1 MARAPMTPSASF
13 VERENDSPELAQA
26 AIDLDIESLGRAMD
40 GRRPFVEG
48 IEIEEEDDGS
58 VVVDFDPDGDFDE
71 DDGTFDRNLAEEM
84 DSGDL
89 GSVANDLL
97 AQYESAKESRGDWEQ
112 EYSKGLEL
120 LGFKYEERTM
130 PFRGATGVT
139 HPLLAEA
146 ATQFQAQAFNEL
158 LPPEGPVRTHVMGE
172 ITKEKEAQSKRV
184 KDFMNY
190 YLTNEAQEYTP
201 EFDQMLFYLPL
212 AGSAFKKV
220 YYDENLGRAVS
231 KFVPAENFVVPYDAA
246 DLETTP
252 FSAQV
257 LRMPANDVRKLQVAG
272 FYRDVPVH
280 PGQEKQNDITQVT
293 DDIEGT
299 SPSMIDYD
307 VTLLE
312 FHVDLDLA
320 GYEDRDEDGEETGIM
335 LPYVVTVCEDTGDV
349 LSIRR
354 NYRENDQKR
363 RKIQYFVHYKFLPGF
378 GFYGLGL
385 IHTIG
390 GLSRTATAALRQLI
404 DAGTLSNLP
413 AGFKARG
420 LRIRD
425 NDEPLQPG
433 EFRDVDSP
441 GGAIRDSL
449 MPLPFKGPDATLFNL
464 LGFVV
469 QAGQRFATITDL
481 KVGDGNQQAAVGT
494 TVAMLEQG
502 TRVMSAVH
510 KRLHYA
516 MKQEFKL
523 LARVMSESL
532 PQEYPYTVAGA
543 DQSVFA
549 QDFDDRVD
557 VIPVSNPNIFSQS
570 QRIMLAQTQ
579 MQLAMQAPELHDT
592 HEAYRRMYEA
602 LGVRDIDKL
611 LKPKEETEAQ
621 PKDPAT
627 ENIDAFNQLELQA
640 FEGQNHDAHIM
651 SHIVFGAS
659 GMVAQMPMVAMSLQK
674 HLMDHVRLKATE
686 TVMAQVGQMGQ
697 MQQMPPEMQVQVEA
711 AIANQI
717 AQELQALRQL
727 NDQITGQGGQQGP
740 DPLIALKEQELQ
752 LRAQKDQAQIAQDQA
767 ELQLDQQK
775 AAERAREFQ
784 ARLDQNRDLTMTKLQ
799 ATAERERARIAA
811 QLAMAQ
817 QRRQ

>member
-1 MARAPMTPSASF
+1 MALPPTASF

-26 AIDLDIESLGRAMD
+26 AVDLDVESLGRTMD
-40 GRRPFVEG
+40 ARRPFVEG

-58 VVVDFDPDGDFDE
+58 VVIDFDPEGDFGGE
-71 DDGTFDRNLAEEM
+71 DGAFDRNLAEEM
-84 DSGDL
+84 DRGEL

-97 AQYESAKESRGDWEQ
+97 SQYESAKESRGDWEE

-120 LGFKYEERTM
+120 LGFKYEERTN

-172 ITKEKEAQSKRV
+172 ITKEKEQQSKRV

-190 YLTNEAQEYTP
+190 YLTNVAMEYTP

-212 AGSAFKKV
+212 AGSTFKKV
-220 YYDENLGRAVS
+220 YFDENLERVVS
-231 KFVPAENFVVPYDAA
+231 KFVPAEHLIVPYDAA
-246 DLETTP
+246 DLETAP
-252 FSAQV
+252 FVAQV
-257 LRMPANDVRKLQVAG
+257 VRMAANDVRKLQVSG

-280 PGQEKQNDITQVT
+280 PSQEKQTDIKQTT
-293 DDIEGT
+293 DEIEGT
-299 SPSMIDYD
+299 NPSMIDYD

-312 FHVDLDLA
+312 FHVDLDLI

-335 LPYVVTVCEDTGDV
+335 LPYVVTVCEDTGEV

-354 NYRENDQKR
+354 NYREEDQKR

-502 TRVMSAVH
+502 ARVMSAVH

-523 LARVMSESL
+523 LARVMAESL
-532 PQEYPYTVAGA
+532 PPEYPYSVAGA

-579 MQLAMQAPELHDT
+579 MQLAMQAPELHDIY
-592 HEAYRRMYEA
+592 EAYRRMYEA
-602 LGVRDIDKL
+602 LGVRDIDKI

-627 ENIDAFNQLELQA
+627 ENIDALNQLELQA

-651 SHIVFGAS
+651 SHLVFGAS
-659 GMVAQMPMVAMSLQK
+659 GLVAQMPMVAMALQK

-686 TVMAQVGQMGQ
+686 AVMAQVGQMGAVE
-697 MQQMPPEMQVQVEA
+697 QMPPEMQVQIEA
-711 AIANQI
+711 AIAMQI

-727 NDQITGQGGQQGP
+727 NDQITGQGQQGP
-740 DPLIALKEQELQ
+740 DPLVALKEQELQ
-752 LRAQKDQAQIAQDQA
+752 LRAQKDQAQIAQDAA
-767 ELQLDQQK
+767 ELDLDRQK

-784 ARLDQNRDLTMTKLQ
+784 ARLDQNQQLTMTKLQ

-811 QLAMAQ
+811 QVAMAQ

>member
-1 MARAPMTPSASF
+1 MALPPTASF
-13 VERENDSPELAQA
+13 VERENDSPEFAQA
-26 AIDLDIESLGRAMD
+26 AVDLDVESLGRTMD
-40 GRRPFVEG
+40 ARRPFVEG

-58 VVVDFDPDGDFDE
+58 VVIDFDPEGDFGGE
-71 DDGTFDRNLAEEM
+71 DGAFDRNLAEEM
-84 DSGDL
+84 DRGDL
-89 GSVANDLL
+89 GSVSNDLL
-97 AQYESAKESRGDWEQ
+97 SQYESAKESRGDWEE

-190 YLTNEAQEYTP
+190 YLTTVAMEYTP

-212 AGSAFKKV
+212 AGSTFKKV
-220 YYDENLGRAVS
+220 YFDENLERVVS
-231 KFVPAENFVVPYDAA
+231 KFVPAEHLIVPYDAA
-246 DLETTP
+246 DLETAP
-252 FSAQV
+252 FVAQV
-257 LRMPANDVRKLQVAG
+257 VRMAANDVRKLQVSG

-280 PGQEKQNDITQVT
+280 PSQEKQTDIKQTT
-293 DDIEGT
+293 DEIEGT
-299 SPSMIDYD
+299 NPSMIDYD

-312 FHVDLDLA
+312 FHVDLDLI

-335 LPYVVTVCEDTGDV
+335 LPYVVTVCEDTGEV

-354 NYRENDQKR
+354 NYREEDQKR

-502 TRVMSAVH
+502 ARVMSAVH

-516 MKQEFKL
+516 MRQEFKL
-523 LARVMSESL
+523 LARVMAESL
-532 PQEYPYTVAGA
+532 PPEYPYSVAGA

-579 MQLAMQAPELHDT
+579 MQMAMQAPELHDT
-592 HEAYRRMYEA
+592 YEAYRRMYEA
-602 LGVRDIDKL
+602 LGVRDIDKI
-611 LKPKEETEAQ
+611 LKPKEEVEAR

-627 ENIDAFNQLELQA
+627 ENIDALNQLELQA

-651 SHIVFGAS
+651 SHLVFGAS
-659 GMVAQMPMVAMSLQK
+659 GLVAQMPMVAMALQK
-674 HLMDHVRLKATE
+674 HLMDHVRIKATE
-686 TVMAQVGQMGQ
+686 AVMAQASQLGPIDQL
-697 MQQMPPEMQVQVEA
+697 PEEVVVQLEGAVA
-711 AIANQI
+711 AQI

-727 NDQITGQGGQQGP
+727 NDQVTGQGQQGP
-740 DPLIALKEQELQ
+740 DPLVALKEQELQ
-752 LRAQKDQAQIAQDQA
+752 LRAQKDQAEIAQDQA
-767 ELQLDQQK
+767 ELELDRQK

-784 ARLDQNRDLTMTKLQ
+784 ARLDQNAQLTMTKLQ
-799 ATAERERARIAA
+799 ATAERERSRIAA

>member
-1 MARAPMTPSASF
+1 MALPPTASF
-13 VERENDSPELAQA
+13 VERENDSPEFAQA
-26 AIDLDIESLGRAMD
+26 AVDLDVESLGRTMD
-40 GRRPFVEG
+40 ARRPFVEG

-58 VVVDFDPDGDFDE
+58 VVIDFDPEGDFGGE
-71 DDGTFDRNLAEEM
+71 DGAFDRNLAEEM
-84 DSGDL
+84 DRGDL
-89 GSVANDLL
+89 GSVSNDLL
-97 AQYESAKESRGDWEQ
+97 SQYESAKESRGDWEE

-190 YLTNEAQEYTP
+190 YLTTVAMEYTP

-212 AGSAFKKV
+212 AGSTFKKV
-220 YYDENLGRAVS
+220 YFDANLERVVS
-231 KFVPAENFVVPYDAA
+231 KFVPAEHLIVPYDAA
-246 DLETTP
+246 DLETAP
-252 FSAQV
+252 FVAQV
-257 LRMPANDVRKLQVAG
+257 VRMAANDVRKLQVVG

-280 PGQEKQNDITQVT
+280 PSQEKQTDIKQIT
-293 DDIEGT
+293 DEIEGT
-299 SPSMIDYD
+299 NPSMIDYD

-312 FHVDLDLA
+312 FHVDLDLI

-335 LPYVVTVCEDTGDV
+335 LPYVVTVCEDTGEV

-354 NYRENDQKR
+354 NYRESDQKR

-502 TRVMSAVH
+502 ARVMSAVH

-516 MKQEFKL
+516 MRQEFKL
-523 LARVMSESL
+523 LARVMAESL
-532 PQEYPYTVAGA
+532 PPEYPYSVAGA

-579 MQLAMQAPELHDT
+579 MQMAMQAPELHDT
-592 HEAYRRMYEA
+592 YEAYRRMYEA
-602 LGVRDIDKL
+602 LGVRDIDKI
-611 LKPKEETEAQ
+611 LKPKEEVEAR

-627 ENIDAFNQLELQA
+627 ENIDALNQLELQA

-651 SHIVFGAS
+651 SHLVFGAS
-659 GMVAQMPMVAMSLQK
+659 GLVAQMPMVAMALQK
-674 HLMDHVRLKATE
+674 HLMDHVRIKATE
-686 TVMAQVGQMGQ
+686 AVMAQASQLGPIDQL
-697 MQQMPPEMQVQVEA
+697 PEEVVVQLEGAVA
-711 AIANQI
+711 AQI

-727 NDQITGQGGQQGP
+727 NDQVTGQGQQGP
-740 DPLIALKEQELQ
+740 DPLVALKEQELQ
-752 LRAQKDQAQIAQDQA
+752 LRAQKDQAEIAQDQA
-767 ELQLDQQK
+767 ELELDRQK

-784 ARLDQNRDLTMTKLQ
+784 ARLDQNAQLTMTKLQ
-799 ATAERERARIAA
+799 ATAERERSRIAA

>member
-1 MARAPMTPSASF
+1 MALPPTASF
-13 VERENDSPELAQA
+13 VERENDSPEFAQA
-26 AIDLDIESLGRAMD
+26 AVDLDVESLGRTMD
-40 GRRPFVEG
+40 ARRPFVEG

-58 VVVDFDPDGDFDE
+58 VVVDFDPEGDFGGE
-71 DDGTFDRNLAEEM
+71 DGAFDRNLAEEM
-84 DSGDL
+84 DRGDL
-89 GSVANDLL
+89 GSVSNDLL
-97 AQYESAKESRGDWEQ
+97 SQYESAKESRGDWEE

-120 LGFKYEERTM
+120 LGFKYEERTN

-158 LPPEGPVRTHVMGE
+158 LPPEGPVRTYVMGE

-190 YLTNEAQEYTP
+190 YLTTVAMEYTP

-212 AGSAFKKV
+212 AGSTFKKV
-220 YYDENLGRAVS
+220 YFDANLERVVS
-231 KFVPAENFVVPYDAA
+231 KFVPAEHLIVPYDAA
-246 DLETTP
+246 DLETAP
-252 FSAQV
+252 FVAQV
-257 LRMPANDVRKLQVAG
+257 VRMAANDVRKLQVVG

-280 PGQEKQNDITQVT
+280 PSQEKQTDIKQIT
-293 DDIEGT
+293 DEIEGT
-299 SPSMIDYD
+299 NPSMIDYD

-312 FHVDLDLA
+312 FHVDLDLV

-335 LPYVVTVCEDTGDV
+335 LPYVVTICEDTGEV

-502 TRVMSAVH
+502 ARVMSAVH

-523 LARVMSESL
+523 LARVMAESL
-532 PQEYPYTVAGA
+532 PPEYPYSVAGA

-592 HEAYRRMYEA
+592 YEAYRRMYEA
-602 LGVRDIDKL
+602 LGVRDIDKI
-611 LKPKEETEAQ
+611 LKPKEEVEAR

-627 ENIDAFNQLELQA
+627 ENIDALNQLELQA

-651 SHIVFGAS
+651 SHLVFGAS
-659 GMVAQMPMVAMSLQK
+659 GLVAQMPMVAMALQK
-674 HLMDHVRLKATE
+674 HLMDHVRIKATE
-686 TVMAQVGQMGQ
+686 AVMAQASQLGPIDQL
-697 MQQMPPEMQVQVEA
+697 PEEVVVQLEGAVA
-711 AIANQI
+711 AQI

-727 NDQITGQGGQQGP
+727 NDQVTGQGQQGP
-740 DPLIALKEQELQ
+740 DPLVALKEQELQ
-752 LRAQKDQAQIAQDQA
+752 LRAQKDQAEIAQDQA
-767 ELQLDQQK
+767 ELELDRQK

-784 ARLDQNRDLTMTKLQ
+784 ARLDQNAQLTMTKLQ
-799 ATAERERARIAA
+799 ATAERERSRIAA

>member
-1 MARAPMTPSASF
+1 MALPPTASF
-13 VERENDSPELAQA
+13 VERENDSPEFAQA
-26 AIDLDIESLGRAMD
+26 AVDLDVESLGRTMD
-40 GRRPFVEG
+40 ARRPFVEG

-58 VVVDFDPDGDFDE
+58 VVIDFDPEGDFGGE
-71 DDGTFDRNLAEEM
+71 DDGAFDRNLAEEM
-84 DSGDL
+84 DRGDL
-89 GSVANDLL
+89 GSVSNDLL
-97 AQYESAKESRGDWEQ
+97 SQYESAKESRGDWEE

-120 LGFKYEERTM
+120 LGFKYEERTN

-172 ITKEKEAQSKRV
+172 ITKEKEQQSKRV

-190 YLTNEAQEYTP
+190 YLTNVAMEYTP

-212 AGSAFKKV
+212 AGSTFKKV
-220 YYDENLGRAVS
+220 YFDENLERVVS
-231 KFVPAENFVVPYDAA
+231 KFVPAEHLIVPYDAA
-246 DLETTP
+246 DLETAP
-252 FSAQV
+252 FVAQV
-257 LRMPANDVRKLQVAG
+257 VRMAANDVRKLQVSG

-280 PGQEKQNDITQVT
+280 PSQEKQTDIKQIT
-293 DDIEGT
+293 DEIEGT
-299 SPSMIDYD
+299 NPSMIDYD

-312 FHVDLDLA
+312 FHVDLDLV

-335 LPYVVTVCEDTGDV
+335 LPYVVTICEDTGEV

-502 TRVMSAVH
+502 ARVMSAVH

-516 MKQEFKL
+516 MRQEFKL
-523 LARVMSESL
+523 LARVMAESL
-532 PQEYPYTVAGA
+532 PPEYPYTVAGA

-592 HEAYRRMYEA
+592 YEAYRRMYEA
-602 LGVRDIDKL
+602 LGVRDIDKI
-611 LKPKEETEAQ
+611 LKPKEAVEAR

-627 ENIDAFNQLELQA
+627 ENIDALNQLELQA

-651 SHIVFGAS
+651 SHLVFGAS
-659 GMVAQMPMVAMSLQK
+659 GLVAQMPMVAMALQK
-674 HLMDHVRLKATE
+674 HLMDHVRIKATE
-686 TVMAQVGQMGQ
+686 AVMMQASQMGPID
-697 MQQMPPEMQVQVEA
+697 QMPEEMVVQLEGAVA
-711 AIANQI
+711 AQI

-727 NDQITGQGGQQGP
+727 NEQITGQGQQQGP
-740 DPLIALKEQELQ
+740 DPLVALKEQELQ
-752 LRAQKDQAQIAQDQA
+752 MRAQKDQAQIAQDQA
-767 ELQLDQQK
+767 ELELDRQK

-784 ARLDQNRDLTMTKLQ
+784 ARLDQNAQLTMTKLQ

-811 QLAMAQ
+811 QLAMSQ

>member
-1 MARAPMTPSASF
+1 MALPPTASF

-26 AIDLDIESLGRAMD
+26 AVDLDVESLGRTMD
-40 GRRPFVEG
+40 ARRPFVEG

-58 VVVDFDPDGDFDE
+58 VVVDFDPEGDFGE
-71 DDGTFDRNLAEEM
+71 DDGVFDRNLAEEM
-84 DSGDL
+84 DRGDL
-89 GSVANDLL
+89 GSVSNDLL
-97 AQYESAKESRGDWEQ
+97 SQYESAKESRGDWEE

-172 ITKEKEAQSKRV
+172 ITKEKEQQSKRV

-190 YLTNEAQEYTP
+190 YLTTVAMEYTP

-212 AGSAFKKV
+212 AGSTFKKV
-220 YYDENLGRAVS
+220 YFDENLERVVS
-231 KFVPAENFVVPYDAA
+231 KFVPAEHLIVPYDAA
-246 DLETTP
+246 DLETAP
-252 FSAQV
+252 FVAQV
-257 LRMPANDVRKLQVAG
+257 VRMAANDVRKLQVSG

-280 PGQEKQNDITQVT
+280 PSQEKQTDIKQIT
-293 DDIEGT
+293 DEIEGT
-299 SPSMIDYD
+299 NPSMIDYD

-312 FHVDLDLA
+312 FHVDLDLV

-335 LPYVVTVCEDTGDV
+335 LPYVVTICEDTGEV

-502 TRVMSAVH
+502 ARVMSAVH

-516 MKQEFKL
+516 MRQEFKL
-523 LARVMSESL
+523 LARVMAESL
-532 PQEYPYTVAGA
+532 PPEYPYTVAGA

-592 HEAYRRMYEA
+592 YEAYRRMYEA
-602 LGVRDIDKL
+602 LGVRDIDKI
-611 LKPKEETEAQ
+611 LKPKEEVEAR

-627 ENIDAFNQLELQA
+627 ENIDALNQLELQA

-651 SHIVFGAS
+651 SHLVFGAS
-659 GMVAQMPMVAMSLQK
+659 GLVAQMPMVAMALQK
-674 HLMDHVRLKATE
+674 HLMDHVRIKATE
-686 TVMAQVGQMGQ
+686 AVMAQAAQLGPIDQL
-697 MQQMPPEMQVQVEA
+697 PEEVVVQLEGAVA
-711 AIANQI
+711 AQI

-727 NDQITGQGGQQGP
+727 NDQVTGQGQQGP
-740 DPLIALKEQELQ
+740 DPLVALKEQELQ
-752 LRAQKDQAQIAQDQA
+752 LRAQKDQAEIAQDQA
-767 ELQLDQQK
+767 ELELDRQK

-784 ARLDQNRDLTMTKLQ
+784 ARLDQNANLTMTKLQ

-811 QLAMAQ
+811 QLAMSQ

>member
-1 MARAPMTPSASF
+1 MALPPTASF
-13 VERENDSPELAQA
+13 VERENDSPEFAQA
-26 AIDLDIESLGRAMD
+26 AVDLDVESLGRTMD
-40 GRRPFVEG
+40 ARRPFVEG

-58 VVVDFDPDGDFDE
+58 VVVDFDPEGDFGE
-71 DDGTFDRNLAEEM
+71 DDGVFDRNLAEEM
-84 DSGDL
+84 DRGDL
-89 GSVANDLL
+89 GSVSNDLL
-97 AQYESAKESRGDWEQ
+97 SQYESAKESRGDWEE

-172 ITKEKEAQSKRV
+172 ITKEKEQQSKRV

-190 YLTNEAQEYTP
+190 YLTTVAMEYTP

-212 AGSAFKKV
+212 AGSTFKKV
-220 YYDENLGRAVS
+220 YFDENLERVVS
-231 KFVPAENFVVPYDAA
+231 KFVPAEHLIVPYDAA
-246 DLETTP
+246 DLETAP
-252 FSAQV
+252 FVAQV
-257 LRMPANDVRKLQVAG
+257 VRMAANDVRKLQVSG

-280 PGQEKQNDITQVT
+280 PSQEKQTDIKQIT
-293 DDIEGT
+293 DEIEGT
-299 SPSMIDYD
+299 NPSMIDYD

-312 FHVDLDLA
+312 FHVDLDLV

-335 LPYVVTVCEDTGDV
+335 LPYVVTICEDTGEV

-502 TRVMSAVH
+502 ARVMSAVH

-516 MKQEFKL
+516 MRQEFKL
-523 LARVMSESL
+523 LARVMAESL
-532 PQEYPYTVAGA
+532 PPEYPYSVAGA

-592 HEAYRRMYEA
+592 YEAYRRMYEA
-602 LGVRDIDKL
+602 LGVRDIDKI
-611 LKPKEETEAQ
+611 LKPKEEVEAR

-627 ENIDAFNQLELQA
+627 ENIDALNQLELQA

-651 SHIVFGAS
+651 SHLVFGAS
-659 GMVAQMPMVAMSLQK
+659 GLVAQMPMVAMALQK
-674 HLMDHVRLKATE
+674 HLMDHVRIKATE
-686 TVMAQVGQMGQ
+686 AVMAQASQLGPIDQL
-697 MQQMPPEMQVQVEA
+697 PEEVVVQLEGAVA
-711 AIANQI
+711 AQI

-727 NDQITGQGGQQGP
+727 NDQVTGQGQQGP
-740 DPLIALKEQELQ
+740 DPLVALKEQELQ
-752 LRAQKDQAQIAQDQA
+752 LRAQKDQAEIAQDQA
-767 ELQLDQQK
+767 ELELDRQK

-784 ARLDQNRDLTMTKLQ
+784 ARLDQNANLTMTKLQ

-811 QLAMAQ
+811 QLAMSQ

>member
-1 MARAPMTPSASF
+1 MALPPTASF
-13 VERENDSPELAQA
+13 VERENDSPEFAQA
-26 AIDLDIESLGRAMD
+26 AVDLDVESLGRTMD
-40 GRRPFVEG
+40 ARRPFVEG

-58 VVVDFDPDGDFDE
+58 VVIDFDPEGDFGGE
-71 DDGTFDRNLAEEM
+71 DGAFDRNLAEEM
-84 DSGDL
+84 DRGDL
-89 GSVANDLL
+89 GSVSNDLL
-97 AQYESAKESRGDWEQ
+97 SQYESAKESRGDWEE

-120 LGFKYEERTM
+120 LGFKYEERTN

-172 ITKEKEAQSKRV
+172 ITKEKEQQSKRV

-190 YLTNEAQEYTP
+190 YLTNVAMEYTP

-212 AGSAFKKV
+212 AGSTFKKV
-220 YYDENLGRAVS
+220 YFDENLERVVS
-231 KFVPAENFVVPYDAA
+231 KFVPAEHLIVPYDAA
-246 DLETTP
+246 DLETAP
-252 FSAQV
+252 FVAQV
-257 LRMPANDVRKLQVAG
+257 VRMAANDVRKLQVSG

-280 PGQEKQNDITQVT
+280 PSQEKQTDIKQIT
-293 DDIEGT
+293 DEIEGT
-299 SPSMIDYD
+299 NPSMIDYD

-312 FHVDLDLA
+312 FHVDLDLV

-335 LPYVVTVCEDTGDV
+335 LPYVVTICEDTGEV

-502 TRVMSAVH
+502 ARVMSAVH

-516 MKQEFKL
+516 MRQEFKL
-523 LARVMSESL
+523 LARVMAESL
-532 PQEYPYTVAGA
+532 PPEYPYSVAGA

-579 MQLAMQAPELHDT
+579 MQMAMQAPELHDT
-592 HEAYRRMYEA
+592 YEAYRRMYEA
-602 LGVRDIDKL
+602 LGVRDIDKI
-611 LKPKEETEAQ
+611 LKPKEEVEAR

-627 ENIDAFNQLELQA
+627 ENIDALNQLELQA

-651 SHIVFGAS
+651 SHLVFGAS
-659 GMVAQMPMVAMSLQK
+659 GLVAQMPMVAMALQK
-674 HLMDHVRLKATE
+674 HLMDHVRIKATE
-686 TVMAQVGQMGQ
+686 AVMAQASQLGPIDQL
-697 MQQMPPEMQVQVEA
+697 PEEVVVQLEGAVA
-711 AIANQI
+711 AQI

-727 NDQITGQGGQQGP
+727 NDQVTGQGQQGP
-740 DPLIALKEQELQ
+740 DPLVALKEQELQ
-752 LRAQKDQAQIAQDQA
+752 LRAQKDQAEIAQDQA
-767 ELQLDQQK
+767 ELELDRQK

-784 ARLDQNRDLTMTKLQ
+784 ARLDQNAQLTMTKLQ
-799 ATAERERARIAA
+799 ATAERERSRIAA

>member
-1 MARAPMTPSASF
+1 MALPPTASF
-13 VERENDSPELAQA
+13 VERENDSPEFAQA
-26 AIDLDIESLGRAMD
+26 AVDLDVESLGRTMD
-40 GRRPFVEG
+40 ARRPFVEG

-58 VVVDFDPDGDFDE
+58 VVVDFDPEGDFGE
-71 DDGTFDRNLAEEM
+71 DDGVFDRNLAEEM
-84 DSGDL
+84 DRGDL
-89 GSVANDLL
+89 GSVSNDLL
-97 AQYESAKESRGDWEQ
+97 SQYESAKESRGDWEE

-120 LGFKYEERTM
+120 LGFKYEERTN

-172 ITKEKEAQSKRV
+172 ITKEKEQQSKRV

-190 YLTNEAQEYTP
+190 YLTTVAMEYTP

-212 AGSAFKKV
+212 AGSTFKKV
-220 YYDENLGRAVS
+220 YFDENLERVVS
-231 KFVPAENFVVPYDAA
+231 KFVPAEHLIVPYDAA
-246 DLETTP
+246 DLETAP
-252 FSAQV
+252 FVAQV
-257 LRMPANDVRKLQVAG
+257 VRMAANDVRKLQVSG

-280 PGQEKQNDITQVT
+280 PSQEKQTDIKQIT
-293 DDIEGT
+293 DEIEGT
-299 SPSMIDYD
+299 NPSMIDYD

-312 FHVDLDLA
+312 FHVDLDLV

-335 LPYVVTVCEDTGDV
+335 LPYVVTICEDTGEV

-354 NYRENDQKR
+354 NYRESDQKR

-502 TRVMSAVH
+502 ARVMSAVH

-516 MKQEFKL
+516 MRQEFKL
-523 LARVMSESL
+523 LARVMAESL
-532 PQEYPYTVAGA
+532 PPEYPYSVAGA

-592 HEAYRRMYEA
+592 YEAYRRMYEA
-602 LGVRDIDKL
+602 LGVRDIDKI
-611 LKPKEETEAQ
+611 LKPKEEVEAR

-627 ENIDAFNQLELQA
+627 ENIDALNQLELQA

-651 SHIVFGAS
+651 SHLVFGAS
-659 GMVAQMPMVAMSLQK
+659 GLVAQMPMVAMALQK
-674 HLMDHVRLKATE
+674 HLMDHVRIKATE
-686 TVMAQVGQMGQ
+686 AVMAQASQLGPIDQL
-697 MQQMPPEMQVQVEA
+697 PEEVVVQLEGAVA
-711 AIANQI
+711 AQI

-727 NDQITGQGGQQGP
+727 NDQVTGQGQQGP
-740 DPLIALKEQELQ
+740 DPLVALKEQELQ
-752 LRAQKDQAQIAQDQA
+752 LRAQKDQAEIAQDQA
-767 ELQLDQQK
+767 ELELDRQK

-784 ARLDQNRDLTMTKLQ
+784 ARLDQNAQLTMTKLQ
-799 ATAERERARIAA
+799 ATAERERSRIAA

>member
-1 MARAPMTPSASF
+1 MALPPTASF
-13 VERENDSPELAQA
+13 VERENDSPEFAQA
-26 AIDLDIESLGRAMD
+26 AVDLDVESLGRTMD
-40 GRRPFVEG
+40 ARRPFVEG

-58 VVVDFDPDGDFDE
+58 VVIDFDPEGDFGGE
-71 DDGTFDRNLAEEM
+71 DGAFDRNLAEEM
-84 DSGDL
+84 DRGDL
-89 GSVANDLL
+89 GSVSNDLL
-97 AQYESAKESRGDWEQ
+97 SQYESAKESRGDWEE

-120 LGFKYEERTM
+120 LGFKYEERTN

-172 ITKEKEAQSKRV
+172 ITKEKEQQSKRV

-190 YLTNEAQEYTP
+190 YLTNVAMEYTP

-212 AGSAFKKV
+212 AGSTFKKV
-220 YYDENLGRAVS
+220 YFDENLERVVS
-231 KFVPAENFVVPYDAA
+231 KFVPAEHLIVPYDAA
-246 DLETTP
+246 DLETAP
-252 FSAQV
+252 FVAQV
-257 LRMPANDVRKLQVAG
+257 VRMAANDVRKLQVSG

-280 PGQEKQNDITQVT
+280 PSQEKQTDIKQIT
-293 DDIEGT
+293 DEIEGT
-299 SPSMIDYD
+299 NPSMIDYD

-312 FHVDLDLA
+312 FHVDLDLV

-335 LPYVVTVCEDTGDV
+335 LPYVVTICEDTGEV

-354 NYRENDQKR
+354 NYRESDQKR

-502 TRVMSAVH
+502 ARVMSAVH

-516 MKQEFKL
+516 MRQEFKL

-532 PQEYPYTVAGA
+532 PPEYPYTVAGA

-592 HEAYRRMYEA
+592 YEAYRRMYEA
-602 LGVRDIDKL
+602 LGVRDIDKI
-611 LKPKEETEAQ
+611 LKPKEEVEAR

-627 ENIDAFNQLELQA
+627 ENIDALNQLELQA

-651 SHIVFGAS
+651 SHLVFGAS
-659 GMVAQMPMVAMSLQK
+659 GLVAQMPMVAMALQK
-674 HLMDHVRLKATE
+674 HLMDHVRIKATE
-686 TVMAQVGQMGQ
+686 AVMAQASQLGPIDQL
-697 MQQMPPEMQVQVEA
+697 PEEVVVQLEGAVA
-711 AIANQI
+711 AQI

-727 NDQITGQGGQQGP
+727 NDQVTGQGQQGP
-740 DPLIALKEQELQ
+740 DPLVALKEQELQ
-752 LRAQKDQAQIAQDQA
+752 LRAQKDQAEIAQDQA
-767 ELQLDQQK
+767 ELELDRQK

-784 ARLDQNRDLTMTKLQ
+784 ARLDQNAQLTMTKLQ

-811 QLAMAQ
+811 QLAMSQ

>member
-1 MARAPMTPSASF
+1 MALPPTASF

-26 AIDLDIESLGRAMD
+26 AVDLDVESLGRTMD
-40 GRRPFVEG
+40 ARRPFVEG

-58 VVVDFDPDGDFDE
+58 VVIDFDPEGDFGGE
-71 DDGTFDRNLAEEM
+71 DGAFDRNLAEEM
-84 DSGDL
+84 DRGEL

-97 AQYESAKESRGDWEQ
+97 SQYESAKESRGDWEE

-158 LPPEGPVRTHVMGE
+158 LPPEGPVRTYVMGE
-172 ITKEKEAQSKRV
+172 ITKEKEQQSKRV

-190 YLTNEAQEYTP
+190 YLTNVAMEYTP

-212 AGSAFKKV
+212 AGSTFKKV
-220 YYDENLGRAVS
+220 YFDENLERVVS
-231 KFVPAENFVVPYDAA
+231 KFVPAEHLIVPYDAA
-246 DLETTP
+246 DLETAP
-252 FSAQV
+252 FVAQV
-257 LRMPANDVRKLQVAG
+257 VRMAANDVRKLQVSG

-280 PGQEKQNDITQVT
+280 PSQEKQTDIKQTT
-293 DDIEGT
+293 DEIEGT
-299 SPSMIDYD
+299 NPSMIDYD

-312 FHVDLDLA
+312 FHVDLDLI

-335 LPYVVTVCEDTGDV
+335 LPYVVTVCEDTGEV

-354 NYRENDQKR
+354 NYREEDQKR

-502 TRVMSAVH
+502 ARVMSAVH

-523 LARVMSESL
+523 LARVMAESL
-532 PQEYPYTVAGA
+532 PPEYPYSVAGA

-579 MQLAMQAPELHDT
+579 MQLAMQAPELHDIY
-592 HEAYRRMYEA
+592 EAYRRMYEA
-602 LGVRDIDKL
+602 LGVRDIDKI

-627 ENIDAFNQLELQA
+627 ENIDALNQLELQA

-651 SHIVFGAS
+651 SHLVFGAS
-659 GMVAQMPMVAMSLQK
+659 GLVAQMPMVAMALQK
-674 HLMDHVRLKATE
+674 HLMDHVRIKATE
-686 TVMAQVGQMGQ
+686 AVMAQVGQMGAVE
-697 MQQMPPEMQVQVEA
+697 QMPPEMQVQIEA
-711 AIANQI
+711 AIAMQI

-727 NDQITGQGGQQGP
+727 NDQITGQGQQGP
-740 DPLIALKEQELQ
+740 DPLVALKEQELQ
-752 LRAQKDQAQIAQDQA
+752 LRAQKDQAQIAQDAA
-767 ELQLDQQK
+767 ELDLDRQK

-784 ARLDQNRDLTMTKLQ
+784 ARLDQNQQLTMTKLQ

-811 QLAMAQ
+811 QVAMAQ

>member
-1 MARAPMTPSASF
+1 MARAPIIPTASF
-13 VERENDSPELAQA
+13 VERENDSPELEQA
-26 AIDLDIESLGRAMD
+26 AIDLQIESLGRAID

-48 IEIEEEDDGS
+48 VEIEEDDDGGVVINFGPEDRSEEDDG
-58 VVVDFDPDGDFDE
+58 E
-71 DDGTFDRNLAEEM
+71 FDRNLAEEM
-84 DSGDL
+84 DRGEL
-89 GSVANDLL
+89 GGVANDLL
-97 AQYESAKESRGDWEQ
+97 AQYESAKESRADWEE

-172 ITKEKEAQSKRV
+172 ITKEKEQQSKRV
-184 KDFMNY
+184 RDFMNY
-190 YLTNEAQEYTP
+190 YLTNVAEEYTP

-212 AGSAFKKV
+212 AGSTFKKV
-220 YYDENLGRAVS
+220 YYDANLERVVS
-231 KFVPAENFVVPYDAA
+231 KFVPAEHLVVPYDAA
-246 DLETTP
+246 DLETAPLVT
-252 FSAQV
+252 QV
-257 LRMPANDVRKLQVAG
+257 LRMPANDVRKLQVSG

-280 PGQEKQNDITQVT
+280 PSQEKQTDIKQTT
-293 DDIEGT
+293 DQIEG
-299 SPSMIDYD
+299 SNPSMIDYD

-312 FHVDLDLA
+312 FHVDLDLV
-320 GYEDRDEDGEETGIM
+320 GYEDRDEDGEETGIR
-335 LPYVVTVCEDTGDV
+335 LPYIVTICEETGEV

-354 NYRENDQKR
+354 NYRENDKKR

-502 TRVMSAVH
+502 ARVMSAVH

-516 MKQEFKL
+516 MRQEFKL
-523 LARVMSESL
+523 LARAMAESL
-532 PQEYPYTVAGA
+532 PPEYPYTVAGA
-543 DQSVFA
+543 SQSVFA

-579 MQLAMQAPELHDT
+579 MQLAMQAPELHDIY
-592 HEAYRRMYEA
+592 EAYRRMYEA
-602 LGVRDIDKL
+602 LGVRDIDKI
-611 LKPKEETEAQ
+611 LKPKEEVEAQ

-627 ENIDAFNQLELQA
+627 ENIDALNQLELRA

-651 SHIVFGAS
+651 SHLVFGAS
-659 GMVAQMPMVAMSLQK
+659 GIVAQMPMVAMALQK
-674 HLMDHVRLKATE
+674 HLLDHVRIKATE
-686 TVMAQVGQMGQ
+686 SVMAQVAQMGA
-697 MQQMPPEMQVQVEA
+697 MDQMPPEMQVQIEA
-711 AIANQI
+711 AIAMQI
-717 AQELQALRQL
+717 AQEMQALRQL
-727 NDQITGQGGQQGP
+727 NDQITGQGQPGP
-740 DPLIALKEQELQ
+740 DPLVMLKEQELQ
-752 LRAQKDQAQIAQDQA
+752 LRAQRDQAQIAQDQA
-767 ELQLDQQK
+767 ELELDRQK

-784 ARLDQNRDLTMTKLQ
+784 ARLDQNQQLTMSKLQ

-811 QLAMAQ
+811 QLAMSQ

>member
-1 MARAPMTPSASF
+1 MALPPTASF
-13 VERENDSPELAQA
+13 VERENDSPEFAQA
-26 AIDLDIESLGRAMD
+26 AVDLDVESLGRTMD
-40 GRRPFVEG
+40 ARRPFVEG

-58 VVVDFDPDGDFDE
+58 VVVDFDPEGDFGE
-71 DDGTFDRNLAEEM
+71 DDGVFDRNLAEEM
-84 DSGDL
+84 DRGDL
-89 GSVANDLL
+89 GSVSNDLL
-97 AQYESAKESRGDWEQ
+97 SQYESAKESRGDWEE

-172 ITKEKEAQSKRV
+172 ITKEKEQQSKRV

-190 YLTNEAQEYTP
+190 YLTTVAMEYTP

-212 AGSAFKKV
+212 AGSTFKKV
-220 YYDENLGRAVS
+220 YFDENLERVVS
-231 KFVPAENFVVPYDAA
+231 KFVPAEHLIVPYDAA
-246 DLETTP
+246 DLETAP
-252 FSAQV
+252 FVAQV
-257 LRMPANDVRKLQVAG
+257 VRMAANDVRKLQVSG

-280 PGQEKQNDITQVT
+280 PSQEKQTDIKQIT
-293 DDIEGT
+293 DEIEGT
-299 SPSMIDYD
+299 NPSMIDYD

-312 FHVDLDLA
+312 FHVDLDLV

-335 LPYVVTVCEDTGDV
+335 LPYVVTICEDTGEV

-502 TRVMSAVH
+502 ARVMSAVH

-516 MKQEFKL
+516 MRQEFKL
-523 LARVMSESL
+523 LARVMAESL
-532 PQEYPYTVAGA
+532 PPEYPYTVAGA

-592 HEAYRRMYEA
+592 YEAYRRMYEA
-602 LGVRDIDKL
+602 LGVRDIDKI
-611 LKPKEETEAQ
+611 LKPKEEVEAR

-627 ENIDAFNQLELQA
+627 ENIDALNQLELQA

-651 SHIVFGAS
+651 SHLVFGAS
-659 GMVAQMPMVAMSLQK
+659 GLVAQMPMVAMALQK
-674 HLMDHVRLKATE
+674 HLMDHVRIKATE
-686 TVMAQVGQMGQ
+686 AVMAQASQLGPIDQL
-697 MQQMPPEMQVQVEA
+697 PEEVVVQLEGAVA
-711 AIANQI
+711 AQI

-727 NDQITGQGGQQGP
+727 NDQVTGQGQQGP
-740 DPLIALKEQELQ
+740 DPLVALKEQELQ
-752 LRAQKDQAQIAQDQA
+752 LRAQKDQAEIAQDQA
-767 ELQLDQQK
+767 ELELDRQK

-784 ARLDQNRDLTMTKLQ
+784 ARLDQNAQLTMTKLQ

>member
-1 MARAPMTPSASF
+1 MALPPTASF

-26 AIDLDIESLGRAMD
+26 AVDLDVESLGRTMD
-40 GRRPFVEG
+40 ARRPFVEG

-58 VVVDFDPDGDFDE
+58 VVVDFDPEGDFGGE
-71 DDGTFDRNLAEEM
+71 DGAFDRNLAEEM
-84 DSGDL
+84 DRGDL
-89 GSVANDLL
+89 GSVSNDLL
-97 AQYESAKESRGDWEQ
+97 SQYESAKESRGDWEE

-120 LGFKYEERTM
+120 LGFKYEERTN

-158 LPPEGPVRTHVMGE
+158 LPPEGPVRTYVMGE

-190 YLTNEAQEYTP
+190 YLTTVAMEYTP

-212 AGSAFKKV
+212 AGSTFKKV
-220 YYDENLGRAVS
+220 YFDANLERVVS
-231 KFVPAENFVVPYDAA
+231 KFVPAEHLIVPYDAA
-246 DLETTP
+246 DLETAP
-252 FSAQV
+252 FVAQV
-257 LRMPANDVRKLQVAG
+257 VRMAANDVRKLQVVG

-280 PGQEKQNDITQVT
+280 PSQEKQTDIKQIT
-293 DDIEGT
+293 DEIEGT
-299 SPSMIDYD
+299 NPSMIDYD

-312 FHVDLDLA
+312 FHVDLDLV

-335 LPYVVTVCEDTGDV
+335 LPYVVTICEDTGEV

-502 TRVMSAVH
+502 ARVMSAVH

-516 MKQEFKL
+516 MRQEFKL
-523 LARVMSESL
+523 LARVMAESL
-532 PQEYPYTVAGA
+532 PPEYPYTVAGA

-592 HEAYRRMYEA
+592 YEAYRRMYEA
-602 LGVRDIDKL
+602 LGVRDIDKI
-611 LKPKEETEAQ
+611 LKPKEEVEAR

-627 ENIDAFNQLELQA
+627 ENIDALNQLELQA

-651 SHIVFGAS
+651 SHLVFGAS
-659 GMVAQMPMVAMSLQK
+659 GLVAQMPMVAMALQK
-674 HLMDHVRLKATE
+674 HLMDHVRIKATE
-686 TVMAQVGQMGQ
+686 AVMAQASQLGPIDQL
-697 MQQMPPEMQVQVEA
+697 PEEVVVQLEGAVA
-711 AIANQI
+711 AQI

-727 NDQITGQGGQQGP
+727 NDQVTGQGQQGP
-740 DPLIALKEQELQ
+740 DPLVALKEQELQ
-752 LRAQKDQAQIAQDQA
+752 LRAQKDQAEIAQDQA
-767 ELQLDQQK
+767 ELELDRQK

-784 ARLDQNRDLTMTKLQ
+784 ARLDQNAQLTMTKLQ
-799 ATAERERARIAA
+799 ATAERERSRIAA

>member
-1 MARAPMTPSASF
+1 MALPPTASF

-26 AIDLDIESLGRAMD
+26 AVDLDVESLGRTMD
-40 GRRPFVEG
+40 ARRPFVEG

-58 VVVDFDPDGDFDE
+58 VLVDFDPEGDFGGE
-71 DDGTFDRNLAEEM
+71 DGAFDRNLAEEM
-84 DSGDL
+84 DRGEL

-97 AQYESAKESRGDWEQ
+97 SQYESAKESRGDWEE

-158 LPPEGPVRTHVMGE
+158 LPPEGPVRTYVMGE
-172 ITKEKEAQSKRV
+172 ITKEKEQQSKRV

-190 YLTNEAQEYTP
+190 YLTNVAMEYTP

-212 AGSAFKKV
+212 AGSTFKKV
-220 YYDENLGRAVS
+220 YFDENLERVVS
-231 KFVPAENFVVPYDAA
+231 KFVPAEHLIVPYDAA
-246 DLETTP
+246 DLETAP
-252 FSAQV
+252 FVAQV
-257 LRMPANDVRKLQVAG
+257 VRMAANDVRKLQVSG

-280 PGQEKQNDITQVT
+280 PSQEKQTDIKQTT
-293 DDIEGT
+293 DEIEGT
-299 SPSMIDYD
+299 NPSMIDYD

-312 FHVDLDLA
+312 FHVDLDLI
-320 GYEDRDEDGEETGIM
+320 GYEDRDEDGDETGIM
-335 LPYVVTVCEDTGDV
+335 LPYVVTVCEDTGEV

-354 NYRENDQKR
+354 NYRQEDQKR

-502 TRVMSAVH
+502 ARVMSAVH

-523 LARVMSESL
+523 LARVMAESL
-532 PQEYPYTVAGA
+532 PPEYPYSVAGA

-579 MQLAMQAPELHDT
+579 MQLAMQAPELHDIY
-592 HEAYRRMYEA
+592 EAYRRMYEA
-602 LGVRDIDKL
+602 LGVRDIDKI

-627 ENIDAFNQLELQA
+627 ENIDALNQLELQA

-651 SHIVFGAS
+651 SHLVFGAS
-659 GMVAQMPMVAMSLQK
+659 GLVAQMPMVAMALQK

-686 TVMAQVGQMGQ
+686 AVMAQVGQMGAVE
-697 MQQMPPEMQVQVEA
+697 QMPPEMQVQIEA
-711 AIANQI
+711 AIAMQI

-727 NDQITGQGGQQGP
+727 NDQITGQGQQGP
-740 DPLIALKEQELQ
+740 DPLVALKEQELQ
-752 LRAQKDQAQIAQDQA
+752 LRAQKDQAQIAQDAA
-767 ELQLDQQK
+767 ELDLDRQK

-784 ARLDQNRDLTMTKLQ
+784 ARLDQNQQLTMTKLQ

-811 QLAMAQ
+811 QVAMAQ

>member
-1 MARAPMTPSASF
+1 MALPPTASF

-26 AIDLDIESLGRAMD
+26 AVDLDVESLGRTMD
-40 GRRPFVEG
+40 ARRPFVEG

-58 VVVDFDPDGDFDE
+58 VVIDFDPEGDFGGE
-71 DDGTFDRNLAEEM
+71 DGAFDRNLAEEM
-84 DSGDL
+84 DRGDL
-89 GSVANDLL
+89 GSVSNDLL
-97 AQYESAKESRGDWEQ
+97 SQYESAKESRGDWEE

-120 LGFKYEERTM
+120 LGFKYEERTN

-190 YLTNEAQEYTP
+190 YLTNVAMEYTP

-212 AGSAFKKV
+212 AGSTFKKV
-220 YYDENLGRAVS
+220 YFDENLERVVS
-231 KFVPAENFVVPYDAA
+231 KFVPAEHLIVPYDAA
-246 DLETTP
+246 DLETAP
-252 FSAQV
+252 FVAQV
-257 LRMPANDVRKLQVAG
+257 VRMAANDVRKLQVSG

-280 PGQEKQNDITQVT
+280 PSQEKQTDIKQIT
-293 DDIEGT
+293 DEIEGT
-299 SPSMIDYD
+299 NPSMIDYD

-312 FHVDLDLA
+312 FHVDLDLV

-335 LPYVVTVCEDTGDV
+335 LPYVVTICEDTGEV

-502 TRVMSAVH
+502 ARVMSAVH

-516 MKQEFKL
+516 MRQEFKL
-523 LARVMSESL
+523 LARVMAESL
-532 PQEYPYTVAGA
+532 PPEYPYSIAGA

-557 VIPVSNPNIFSQS
+557 VIPFSNPNIFSQS

-579 MQLAMQAPELHDT
+579 MQMAMQAPELHDT
-592 HEAYRRMYEA
+592 YEAYRRMYEA
-602 LGVRDIDKL
+602 LGVRDIDKI
-611 LKPKEETEAQ
+611 LKPKEEVEAR

-627 ENIDAFNQLELQA
+627 ENIDALNQLELQA

-651 SHIVFGAS
+651 SHLVFGAS
-659 GMVAQMPMVAMSLQK
+659 GLVAQMPMVAMALQK
-674 HLMDHVRLKATE
+674 HLMDHVRIKATE
-686 TVMAQVGQMGQ
+686 AVMAQASQLGPIDQL
-697 MQQMPPEMQVQVEA
+697 PEEVVVQLEGAVA
-711 AIANQI
+711 AQI

-727 NDQITGQGGQQGP
+727 NDQVTGQGQQGP
-740 DPLIALKEQELQ
+740 DPLVALKEQELQ
-752 LRAQKDQAQIAQDQA
+752 LRAQKDQAEIAQDQA
-767 ELQLDQQK
+767 ELELDRQK

-784 ARLDQNRDLTMTKLQ
+784 ARLDQNAQLTMTKLQ
-799 ATAERERARIAA
+799 ATAERERSRIAA